1 MKITPTTYQPM
12 KHYLLAFLLFLS
24 SIALFGQKN
33 GEFGIF
39 AGASYYKGDV
49 NPDKHFYAPL
59 PSMGAFYRHIASEHF
74 AIRMGFVY
82 GLLQGNDLDF
92 NNSFQQDRAH
102 AFNASFIDMGF
113 HVEFNF
119 LPFKAKRFERLATPF
134 VTSGLAYTLAS
145 NDAAEIKGYPSI
157 PLGLG
162 VKVSWNQRLTTSLEW
177 NMRKTF
183 LDTIDGIVSVG
194 KNFRNSFI
202 HHNDYIF
209 LTGFTIA
216 YKLYE
221 PRIDC
226 PAYQ

>member
-1 MKITPTTYQPM
+1 MKFTPTTYQPM
-12 KHYLLAFLLFLS
+12 KHYLLTFLLFFS
-24 SIALFGQKN
+24 SIAIFGQKN

-49 NPDKHFYAPL
+49 NPSKHFYAPL

-92 NNSFQQDRAH
+92 NNSFQQNRAH

-162 VKVSWNQRLTTSLEW
+162 VKFAWNQRLTTSLEW
-177 NMRKTF
+177 TMRKTF

-202 HHNDYIF
+202 HHNDYIY
-209 LTGFTIA
+209 LTGITIA